1 MASRIAFLSARV
13 SALLDNSRYLLIQ
26 FLLPFYDGVEIVG
39 LVWPLLG
46 AQEQYIDDVP
56 EHLFQRLTVSLVHG
70 QQKSRNH
77 DEYHHQ
83 CSRAH
88 TDLVSEYKEKR
99 YADERAAGEADEL
112 PLGEIEKNF
121 CFDLG

>member
-1 MASRIAFLSARV
+1 M
-13 SALLDNSRYLLIQ
+13 
-26 FLLPFYDGVEIVG
+26 LPFNHGIEIVG

-46 AQEQYIDDVP
+46 AQDENIDDVP

-70 QQKSRNH
+70 QQKGRNH
-77 DEYHHQ
+77 DKHHHQ
-83 CSRAH
+83 RSRAH
-88 TDLVSEYKEKR
+88 TDLISEHKEKR

-112 PLGEIEKNF
+112 PFGEIEKNF